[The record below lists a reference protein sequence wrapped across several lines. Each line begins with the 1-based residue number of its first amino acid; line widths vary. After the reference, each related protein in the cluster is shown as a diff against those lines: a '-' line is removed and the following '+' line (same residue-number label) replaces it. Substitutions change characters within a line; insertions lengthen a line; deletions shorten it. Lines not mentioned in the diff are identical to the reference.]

1 MGSSKTIE
9 HIRKWVHEHDERLS
23 FTLLYFGGAVLLGI
37 FMNLFWVA
45 ALMALHFAIEIPGN
59 IMRRAEA
66 PVRDALWHIK
76 FDIGLI
82 LFSLVI
88 AVYMSKL
95 LAVLGVSQV
104 VRATRAVEGVRALSR
119 AKVIEGAIRAF
130 MMSIDDVVGLVS
142 RIHRGRKGLKKPPKT
157 PAAWRNPDAG
167 DWCSLCFSLVQII
180 LLLLAPVL
188 TDHDILDI
196 AHIITVEMT
205 P

>member
-1 MGSSKTIE
+1 MDSNSTFN
-9 HIRKWVHEHDERLS
+9 HIKRWVHEHDERLS

-37 FMNLFWVA
+37 FMNLFWVT

-59 IMRRAEA
+59 IMRRVEA

-88 AVYMSKL
+88 AVYMSKI
-95 LAVLGVSQV
+95 LAVLGITQA

-130 MMSIDDVVGLVS
+130 MMSIDDIIGMIA
-142 RIHRGRKGLKKPPKT
+142 RIHRGRKGLKKPSKI

-167 DWCSLCFSLVQII
+167 DWCSLGFSLVQII

-196 AHIITVEMT
+196 AHIIVVEMT

>member
-1 MGSSKTIE
+1 MGSSKTID
-9 HIRKWVHEHDERLS
+9 HIRKWVHEHDDRLS
-23 FTLLYFGGAVLLGI
+23 FILFYFGGAVLLGV
-37 FMNLFWVA
+37 FMNLFWVT
-45 ALMALHFAIEIPGN
+45 ALMMLHFAIEIPSN

-88 AVYMSKL
+88 AVYMSKI
-95 LAVLGVSQV
+95 LAVLGITQA
-104 VRATRAVEGVRALSR
+104 VRATRAVEGVRVLTR

-130 MMSIDDVVGLVS
+130 MMSIDDAVGLMS
-142 RIHRGRKGLKKPPKT
+142 RIHRGRKGLKKPPKK

-167 DWCSLCFSLVQII
+167 DWCSLGFSFVQII
-180 LLLLAPVL
+180 LLLLAPLL
-188 TDHDILDI
+188 TEHDVFDI
-196 AHIITVEMT
+196 GQIIAMEMT